1 MNKKAFASAV
11 AVMAATITLPF
22 SAAAADTPKTET
34 MELSASVAS
43 DYILTIPSNT
53 SVALEFGKEKTE
65 IGSLKVTGNVKP
77 SESVT
82 VNVEK
87 TAFQSSEGNTF
98 DYRLLSGEQEFQTA
112 SWNEEELRAE
122 KAKEIPLTANIPSK
136 TWYSAAAGDYTATI
150 TFTAK
155 LNPAPAEGENP

>member
-11 AVMAATITLPF
+11 AVMTAAAITLPVP
-22 SAAAADTPKTET
+22 AAAADTPKTKT

-43 DYILTIPSNT
+43 DYIVTIPSNT
-53 SVALEFGKEKTE
+53 PVALEFGKEKTG

-87 TAFQSSEGNTF
+87 K
-98 DYRLLSGEQEFQTA
+98 LSKV
-112 SWNEEELRAE
+112 R
-122 KAKEIPLTANIPSK
+122 KAILS
-136 TWYSAAAGDYTATI
+136 I
-150 TFTAK
+150 TVC
-155 LNPAPAEGENP
+155 